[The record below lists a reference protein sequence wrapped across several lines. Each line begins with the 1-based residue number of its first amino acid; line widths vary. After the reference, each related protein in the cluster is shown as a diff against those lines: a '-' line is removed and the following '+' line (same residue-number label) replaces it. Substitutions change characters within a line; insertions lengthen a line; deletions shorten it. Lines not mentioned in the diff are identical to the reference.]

1 MTNIQKISD
10 NEKIWSD
17 RNIIQELFF
26 NFVNGLGYAHSA
38 TYQFQKKRYA
48 YLGTWERRKFTQ
60 YKSRLA

>member
-38 TYQFQKKRYA
+38 TY
-48 YLGTWERRKFTQ
+48 
-60 YKSRLA
+60 